1 MISSFPRFRANAPFR
16 RLLVV
21 AALVSSS
28 AALLMQGEAVAQPA
42 QKPKP
47 APAKPAATAAAT
59 PAASAGQGQA
69 MLLETA
75 GKWQAFSS
83 QQGRSKVCY
92 ALSKAETRLP
102 ANLKDIEGLLF
113 VSSRPGEGVRN
124 EISFVMNFDVKEG
137 VEHQAIIGNER
148 FALVAKGQNMWLKNP
163 AEEPRMLDALRKGSG
178 LEIKGTSKRGN
189 PTSDK
194 YSLAGISQIVKR
206 AEDACK

>member
-1 MISSFPRFRANAPFR
+1 MISSFLRTRD
-16 RLLVV
+16 
-21 AALVSSS
+21 AALSRSVIMLGLGAGLFGVITLPAE
-28 AALLMQGEAVAQPA
+28 AAPA
-42 QKPKP
+42 KPKP
-47 APAKPAATAAAT
+47 AAATAAA
-59 PAASAGQGQA
+59 ASPGQGQA

-92 ALSKAETRLP
+92 ALSKAETRIP
-102 ANLKDIEGLLF
+102 VNLKDVEGLLF

-124 EISFVMNFDVKEG
+124 EISFVMNFDLKEG

-163 AEEPRMLDALRKGSG
+163 AEEPRMLDAMRRGSA

-194 YSLAGISQIVKR
+194 YSLAGMTQIVKR

>member
-1 MISSFPRFRANAPFR
+1 MISSFLPTRD
-16 RLLVV
+16 
-21 AALVSSS
+21 AALSRS
-28 AALLMQGEAVAQPA
+28 AIALGLMAGVFGVATLPAEAAPA
-42 QKPKP
+42 KPKP
-47 APAKPAATAAAT
+47 AAATAAA
-59 PAASAGQGQA
+59 ASPGQGQA
-69 MLLETA
+69 MLLESA

-92 ALSKAETRLP
+92 ALSKAETRIP
-102 ANLKDIEGLLF
+102 ANLKDVEGLLF

-124 EISFVMNFDVKEG
+124 EISFVMNFDLKEG

-163 AEEPRMLDALRKGSG
+163 AEEPRMLDALRRGSG

-189 PTSDK
+189 ATSDK

>member
-1 MISSFPRFRANAPFR
+1 MSSSS
-16 RLLVV
+16 L
-21 AALVSSS
+21 SSS
-28 AALLMQGEAVAQPA
+28 AAIRLRLAGLGLLAGLATSAPLPA
-42 QKPKP
+42 IAAPAKPKP
-47 APAKPAATAAAT
+47 AAAA
-59 PAASAGQGQA
+59 ASANAGQGQA

-92 ALSKAETRLP
+92 ALSKAETRSP
-102 ANLKDIEGLLF
+102 ANLKDVEGLLF
-113 VSSRPGEGVRN
+113 ISNRPAEGVRN

-137 VEHQAIIGNER
+137 VEHQAVIGNDR

-163 AEEPRMLDALRKGSG
+163 AEETRMLDAMRRGSG
-178 LEIKGTSKRGN
+178 LEIKATSKRGN
-189 PTSDK
+189 PTADK

>member
-1 MISSFPRFRANAPFR
+1 MISSFLRTSRA
-16 RLLVV
+16 
-21 AALVSSS
+21 AALRSALAAALAAGGI
-28 AALLMQGEAVAQPA
+28 AALLLPTGAAAQ
-42 QKPKP
+42 QR
-47 APAKPAATAAAT
+47 AKPAA
-59 PAASAGQGQA
+59 ASSGQGQA

-83 QQGRSKVCY
+83 QQGRSKVCF
-92 ALSKAETRLP
+92 ALSKAATRMP
-102 ANLKDIEGLLF
+102 ANLKDVEGLLF

-124 EISFVMNFDVKEG
+124 EISFVMNFDLKEG

-163 AEEPRMLDALRKGSG
+163 AEEPRMLDALRRGSG
-178 LEIKGTSKRGN
+178 LEVKGTSKRGN

-206 AEDACK
+206 AEDSCK

>member
-1 MISSFPRFRANAPFR
+1 MIISFLRTRDAAPFR
-16 RLLVV
+16 SAMALGLIAGVFGV
-21 AALVSSS
+21 AMLPA
-28 AALLMQGEAVAQPA
+28 EA
-42 QKPKP
+42 
-47 APAKPAATAAAT
+47 APAKPKPAATAAA
-59 PAASAGQGQA
+59 ASPGQGQA
-69 MLLETA
+69 MLLESA

-92 ALSKAETRLP
+92 ALSKAETRIP
-102 ANLKDIEGLLF
+102 ANLKDVEGLLF

-124 EISFVMNFDVKEG
+124 EISFVMNFDLKEG

-163 AEEPRMLDALRKGSG
+163 AEEPRMLDALRRGAG
-178 LEIKGTSKRGN
+178 LEVKGTSKRGN

>member
-1 MISSFPRFRANAPFR
+1 MISSFLRTSRAAALRSAFAAT
-16 RLLVV
+16 V
-21 AALVSSS
+21 AAGGIAVLLLPTG
-28 AALLMQGEAVAQPA
+28 AAAQQRA
-42 QKPKP
+42 KP
-47 APAKPAATAAAT
+47 APAAAAA
-59 PAASAGQGQA
+59 AASPGQGQA

-92 ALSKAETRLP
+92 ALSKAETRIP
-102 ANLKDIEGLLF
+102 ANLKDVEGLLF

-124 EISFVMNFDVKEG
+124 EISFVMNFDLKEG

-163 AEEPRMLDALRKGSG
+163 AEEPRMLDALRRGSG

>member
-1 MISSFPRFRANAPFR
+1 MISSFLRIRDAAPSRSALALCLMAGVFGA
-16 RLLVV
+16 
-21 AALVSSS
+21 AAL
-28 AALLMQGEAVAQPA
+28 PA
-42 QKPKP
+42 QAAPAKPKP
-47 APAKPAATAAAT
+47 AAAA
-59 PAASAGQGQA
+59 ASSGQGQA

-92 ALSKAETRLP
+92 ALSKAETRIP
-102 ANLKDIEGLLF
+102 ANLKDVEGLLF

-124 EISFVMNFDVKEG
+124 EISFVMNFDLKEG

-163 AEEPRMLDALRKGSG
+163 AEEPRMLDALRRGSG